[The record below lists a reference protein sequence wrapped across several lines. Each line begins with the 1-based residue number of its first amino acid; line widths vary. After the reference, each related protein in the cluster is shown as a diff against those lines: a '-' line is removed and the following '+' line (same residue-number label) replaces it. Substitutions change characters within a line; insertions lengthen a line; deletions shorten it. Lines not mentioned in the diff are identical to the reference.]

1 MGGLKLTERICCAM
15 SYYVLFWLGCIGNV
29 VIVPLRCT
37 RNDLHGFA
45 MHASAND
52 SLKCTVE
59 GLVVY
64 ESE

>member
-1 MGGLKLTERICCAM
+1 M
-15 SYYVLFWLGCIGNV
+15 GNV

-52 SLKCTVE
+52 SLKFTVE
-59 GLVVY
+59 VFSGIGIWEDVVI
-64 ESE
+64 